1 MRGAAAGRYA
11 GTTACSCAGRDIPVS
26 GEFEWL
32 VPEWPAPPGV
42 RVISTLRRGGSSEG
56 PYASMNLAG
65 HVGDAAVNVEANRRL
80 LRSAAHL
87 PSEPMWLEQVHG
99 TDIVSHDGR
108 SDVPRADA
116 AMTRGRGRVCAVMT
130 ADCLP
135 VVLADRDG
143 SRVAV
148 AHAGWR
154 GLAQGVI
161 EATVRAL
168 HCPPADLIA
177 WLGPAIGQQA
187 FEVGAEVRDA
197 FVARSAQ
204 LAGCFAEN
212 ERGRFQADLY
222 GLATAVL
229 AEAGVPAVHGGGW
242 CTASDPQRFFSFRRD
257 GTTGRMA
264 TLAWLA

>member
-1 MRGAAAGRYA
+1 
-11 GTTACSCAGRDIPVS
+11 VS
-26 GEFEWL
+26 GEFQWL
-32 VPEWPAPPGV
+32 EPEWPAPPGV
-42 RVISTLRRGGSSEG
+42 RVISTLRQGGSSEG

-65 HVGDAAVNVEANRRL
+65 HVGDDPASVESNRRL

-99 TDIVSHDGR
+99 MDVVVHDGR
-108 SDVPRADA
+108 CDVPRADA
-116 AMTRGRGRVCAVMT
+116 AMTRGRGRVCAVLT

-154 GLAQGVI
+154 GLAQGVV

-168 HCPPADLIA
+168 HCPPAELLA

-187 FEVGAEVRDA
+187 FEVGTEVRDV
-197 FVARSAQ
+197 FVARSAK
-204 LAGCFAEN
+204 LARSFAGN

-229 AEAGVPAVHGGGW
+229 AEAGVTAVHGGGW

-264 TLAWLA
+264 TLAWLS

>member
-1 MRGAAAGRYA
+1 M
-11 GTTACSCAGRDIPVS
+11 S
-26 GEFEWL
+26 GEVEWL
-32 VPEWPAPPGV
+32 EPEWPAPPGV
-42 RVISTLRRGGSSEG
+42 RVISTLRRGGSSVG
-56 PYASMNLAG
+56 PYGSMNLAT
-65 HVGDAAVNVEANRRL
+65 HVGDAAASVEANRRL
-80 LRSAAHL
+80 LRSAARL

-99 TDIVSHDGR
+99 TEVAVHDGR

-116 AMTRGRGRVCAVMT
+116 AMTLGRGRVCAVMT

-135 VVLADRDG
+135 VVLADRAG

-154 GLAQGVI
+154 GLAQGVV
-161 EATVRAL
+161 EAAVNAL
-168 HCPPADLIA
+168 RCPPAELLA

-197 FVARSAQ
+197 FVARSAK
-204 LAGCFAEN
+204 LAGCFAGN

-229 AEAGVPAVHGGGW
+229 AEAGVTAVHGGGW
-242 CTASDPQRFFSFRRD
+242 CTASDDQRFFSFRRD

>member
-1 MRGAAAGRYA
+1 
-11 GTTACSCAGRDIPVS
+11 VS

-32 VPEWPAPPGV
+32 EPEWPAPPGV
-42 RVISTLRRGGSSEG
+42 RVISTLRQGGSSVG
-56 PYASMNLAG
+56 PYASMNLAS
-65 HVGDAAVNVEANRRL
+65 HVGDAAASVEANRRL
-80 LRSAAHL
+80 LRRAAQL
-87 PSEPMWLEQVHG
+87 PAEPMWLEQVHG
-99 TDIVSHDGR
+99 TEVVVHDGR

-116 AMTRGRGRVCAVMT
+116 AITRGRGRVCAVMT

-135 VVLADRDG
+135 VVLADRAG

-154 GLAQGVI
+154 GLAQGVV
-161 EATVRAL
+161 EATVRAM
-168 HCPPADLIA
+168 HCPPAGLIA

-197 FVARSAQ
+197 FVARSEK
-204 LAGCFAEN
+204 LAGCFAGN

-222 GLATAVL
+222 GIATAVL
-229 AEAGVPAVHGGGW
+229 AEAGVTAVHGGGW
-242 CTASDPQRFFSFRRD
+242 CTASDPSRFFSFRRD

-264 TLAWLA
+264 TLAWLS

>member
-1 MRGAAAGRYA
+1 M
-11 GTTACSCAGRDIPVS
+11 S
-26 GEFEWL
+26 GEVEWL
-32 VPEWPAPPGV
+32 EPEWPAPPGV
-42 RVISTLRRGGSSEG
+42 RVISTLRQGGSSLV
-56 PYASMNLAG
+56 PYASLNLAT
-65 HVGDAAVNVEANRRL
+65 HVGDASANVEANRRL

-99 TDIVSHDGR
+99 TEVVSHDGR

-116 AMTRGRGRVCAVMT
+116 AMTQGRRRVCAVLT

-135 VVLADRDG
+135 VVLADRAG

-154 GLAQGVI
+154 GLAQGVV

-168 HCPPADLIA
+168 HCPPAELLA

-204 LAGCFAEN
+204 LSGCFAEN
-212 ERGRFQADLY
+212 ERGRFQADLC
-222 GLATAVL
+222 GLATALL
-229 AEAGVPAVHGGGW
+229 ADAGVTAVHGGGW

-257 GTTGRMA
+257 GATGRMA

>member
-1 MRGAAAGRYA
+1 
-11 GTTACSCAGRDIPVS
+11 VS

-32 VPEWPAPPGV
+32 EPEWPSPPGV
-42 RVISTLRRGGSSEG
+42 RVISTLRLGGTSEG
-56 PYASMNLAG
+56 PYASMNLAM
-65 HVGDAAVNVEANRRL
+65 HVGDAAVSVEANRRM
-80 LRSAAHL
+80 LRRTARL

-99 TDIVSHDGR
+99 TQVVVHDGR

-135 VVLADRDG
+135 VVLADRAG

-154 GLAQGVI
+154 GLAQGVL

-168 HCPPADLIA
+168 HCPPAELIA

-187 FEVGAEVRDA
+187 FEVGTEVRDA
-197 FVARSAQ
+197 FVARSVQ
-204 LAGCFAEN
+204 LAGCFAGN

-229 AEAGVPAVHGGGW
+229 AEAGVTAVHGGGW
-242 CTASDPQRFFSFRRD
+242 CTASDPRRFFSFRRD

>member
-1 MRGAAAGRYA
+1 
-11 GTTACSCAGRDIPVS
+11 VS

-32 VPEWPAPPGV
+32 EPEWPSPPGV
-42 RVISTLRRGGSSEG
+42 RVISTLRLGGTSEG
-56 PYASMNLAG
+56 PYASMNLAM
-65 HVGDAAVNVEANRRL
+65 HVGDAAVSVEANRRM
-80 LRSAAHL
+80 LRRTARL

-99 TDIVSHDGR
+99 TQVVVHDGR

-135 VVLADRDG
+135 VVLADRAG

-154 GLAQGVI
+154 GLAQGVL

-168 HCPPADLIA
+168 HCPPAELIA

-187 FEVGAEVRDA
+187 FEVGTEVRDA
-197 FVARSAQ
+197 FVARSVQ
-204 LAGCFAEN
+204 LAGCFAGN

-222 GLATAVL
+222 GLATEVL
-229 AEAGVPAVHGGGW
+229 AEAGVTAVHGGGW
-242 CTASDPQRFFSFRRD
+242 CTASDPRRFFSFRRD

>member
-1 MRGAAAGRYA
+1 
-11 GTTACSCAGRDIPVS
+11 
-26 GEFEWL
+26 
-32 VPEWPAPPGV
+32 
-42 RVISTLRRGGSSEG
+42 
-56 PYASMNLAG
+56 MNLAS
-65 HVGDAAVNVEANRRL
+65 HVGDATANVEANRRL

-99 TDIVSHDGR
+99 TEVVSHDGR

-148 AHAGWR
+148 VHAGWR

-168 HCPPADLIA
+168 HCPPAELLA

-187 FEVGAEVRDA
+187 FEVGIEVRGA
-197 FVARSAQ
+197 FIARSAQ

-222 GLATAVL
+222 GLATALL

>member
-1 MRGAAAGRYA
+1 
-11 GTTACSCAGRDIPVS
+11 VS

-42 RVISTLRRGGSSEG
+42 RVISTLRLGGSSEG

-65 HVGDAAVNVEANRRL
+65 HVGDAAANVEANRRL
-80 LRSAAHL
+80 LRRAARL

-148 AHAGWR
+148 VHAGWR

-161 EATVRAL
+161 EAAVHAL
-168 HCPPADLIA
+168 HCPPKELVA

-187 FEVGAEVRDA
+187 FEVGVEVRDA

-222 GLATAVL
+222 GLATAAL

-257 GTTGRMA
+257 GKTGRMA